1 MTFIDHAGLKADGI
15 KFSPSQLRRK
25 MADGS
30 FPQGVK
36 LGGRTMVWVADEIA
50 RWKADRLKDRA

>member
-1 MTFIDHAGLKADGI
+1 MTFI

-30 FPQGVK
+30 FPQAVR
-36 LGGRTMVWVADEIA
+36 LGGRTLAWARDEIEQWKQA
-50 RWKADRLKDRA
+50 RLQERSV